1 MDWNIHLVQSSSI
14 FAPLRVHSGAVF
26 DKNRPDFEDFQ
37 RLLDA
42 REPPVTAGGG
52 ERLRIVPQGR
62 KPLEL
67 EDRYEARIYLRGEL
81 QMRPGSLHDAFN
93 LLVWLAFPRA
103 KAALNVRHFAA
114 LKAQHAAGAANRG
127 SAQDALTLLDESGVI
142 VISSDPDLLR
152 MLQEW
157 RWKDL
162 FWESRARLAA
172 SMRFLLLGHAVYERA
187 LRPFMGM
194 VGRGILLEAEPALIA
209 APPREQLSEI
219 DARVAERISDPGR
232 MLTTRELD
240 VVPVLGVPGWH
251 AGNGEESFYENTD
264 YFRSARRTEKRD
276 S

>member
-1 MDWNIHLVQSSSI
+1 MGWNTENVRTSPI
-14 FAPLRVHSGAVF
+14 FEPLREHGGDVF
-26 DKNRPDFEDFQ
+26 DKMRPDLEDFQ

-52 ERLRIVPQGR
+52 ERLCIVPQGR

-81 QMRPGSLHDAFN
+81 QMRPGSAHDAFN
-93 LLVWLAFPRA
+93 LLAWLAFPRA
-103 KAALNVRHFAA
+103 KAALNARHFAA
-114 LKAQHAAGAANRG
+114 LKEQRAAGAANRG
-127 SAQDALTLLDESGVI
+127 PAQDALTLLDEGGVI

-152 MLQEW
+152 MLREW
-157 RWKDL
+157 RWKEL
-162 FWESRARLAA
+162 FWGSRARLAA
-172 SMRFLLLGHAVYERA
+172 CMRFLLLGHGVYEKA

-194 VGRGILLEAEPALIA
+194 VGRGILLEAEPALIS

-232 MLTTRELD
+232 ILTTHELD

-251 AGNGEESFYENTD
+251 PGNGEESFYENAD
-264 YFRSARRTEKRD
+264 YFRPGRRGGKA
-276 S
+276 